1 MTLPSFLPDFSGR
14 ELRDALRVAL
24 QSAISAAVLFILMEA
39 IGMPEKFVG
48 VLSAALVINP
58 GIGSTLSSAWK
69 RVAATAIGAGIGCLC
84 LWVLPGGYGT
94 AVALGI
100 SLFVMTGIAG
110 LFPQWQYGVVAAV
123 ALALGSD
130 SDLVQTSI
138 DRTLAIGLGVLV
150 GSASSFV
157 IWPQKSSTRADA
169 FIRDALKATKEF
181 LKASVSE
188 TDDDLSDESPDE
200 LDSLNNRYSRM
211 ISSARSE
218 AGNVNFAD
226 NGNLMDII
234 KSTEWLHSALVTIR
248 QIAMNKDNID
258 GDDKKAT
265 KMLADIKENIAQVL
279 DDITDKKSQADQ
291 DGIDGIGSQVE
302 EFRSLV
308 SKDETRDNWN
318 HVNRATLVFAL
329 GPDLRKPED
338 TQRALFRRGQIL
350 IVFLSPQI
358 RSAAFRRHGADAHRS
373 PPPLQKQVNPV
384 H

>member
-248 QIAMNKDNID
+248 QIAMNEDNID
-258 GDDKKAT
+258 GDDEKAT

-329 GPDLRKPED
+329 DQIYESLKTLNGHFSGED
-338 TQRALFRRGQIL
+338 K
-350 IVFLSPQI
+350 S
-358 RSAAFRRHGADAHRS
+358 
-373 PPPLQKQVNPV
+373 
-384 H
+384 